1 MLTVQKPFFLKKN
14 EAIFLN
20 FKEKIAK
27 NVKLGFLFLFF
38 YATINY
44 RIVKGGTYM
53 NEKPKTTMS
62 IIGEDG
68 SIDEVEVVI
77 AFEFKDTKKEYVV
90 YTKNEKDA
98 NGNVTVYVSYVDRS
112 GDTPKLY
119 GIDDEDEWNRVKDV
133 LRKLSKKD

>member
-1 MLTVQKPFFLKKN
+1 MDEKK
-14 EAIFLN
+14 
-20 FKEKIAK
+20 
-27 NVKLGFLFLFF
+27 
-38 YATINY
+38 
-44 RIVKGGTYM
+44 
-53 NEKPKTTMS
+53 KTTLS

-90 YTKNEKDA
+90 YTKNEKDE

-112 GDTPKLY
+112 GETPRLY

>member
-1 MLTVQKPFFLKKN
+1 
-14 EAIFLN
+14 
-20 FKEKIAK
+20 
-27 NVKLGFLFLFF
+27 
-38 YATINY
+38 
-44 RIVKGGTYM
+44 M
-53 NEKPKTTMS
+53 NENKKMTLS

-90 YTKNEKDA
+90 YTKNEKDE
-98 NGNVTVYVSYVDRS
+98 NGNVTVYVSRVDRNS
-112 GDTPKLY
+112 DTPRLY

>member
-1 MLTVQKPFFLKKN
+1 
-14 EAIFLN
+14 
-20 FKEKIAK
+20 
-27 NVKLGFLFLFF
+27 
-38 YATINY
+38 
-44 RIVKGGTYM
+44 M

>member
-1 MLTVQKPFFLKKN
+1 MKNSFFNKKKLKS
-14 EAIFLN
+14 I
-20 FKEKIAK
+20 KI
-27 NVKLGFLFLFF
+27 VFLFLFF
-38 YATINY
+38 YVKIIY
-44 RIVKGGTYM
+44 RIVKGGKRM
-53 NEKPKTTMS
+53 DEKKKTTLS

-90 YTKNEKDA
+90 YTKNEKDE
-98 NGNVTVYVSYVDRS
+98 NGNVTVYVSNVDRS

>member
-90 YTKNEKDA
+90 YTKNEKDD
-98 NGNVTVYVSYVDRS
+98 NGNVTVYVSQVDRS

-119 GIDDEDEWNRVKDV
+119 GIDDEEEWNRVKDV